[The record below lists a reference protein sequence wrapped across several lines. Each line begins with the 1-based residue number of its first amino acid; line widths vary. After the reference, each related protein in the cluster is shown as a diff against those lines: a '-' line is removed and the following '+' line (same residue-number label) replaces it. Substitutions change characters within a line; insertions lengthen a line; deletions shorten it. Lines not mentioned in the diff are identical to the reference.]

1 MLPTVTTAGAG
12 VIAYSYGTGPVL
24 GFVRIGVRNGVA
36 CYLQADRNAPAG
48 ARNAWSAIGPVA
60 DYADAVAAADA
71 YASHYQRVQRAAG
84 LATVQAA
91 PVEPVASVVGEAPA
105 RARYAPVYN
114 PAGTGGYDITDRE
127 TGSTDINGAR
137 HWFGDL
143 HFAQKACDALNA
155 GRPCPT
161 MAEMCEAVPAPPEA
175 TEGAAYERA
184 ARDAGWHY
192 CPKSDAWTHDAFEDY
207 AGDAEEACEMSG
219 ISPAPAMVP
228 QPVQQQQARARGRA
242 PQPARGERRYVTVR
256 DTETGNVHRV
266 LTSVAQVGVAVVIF
280 IPSNRHRQ
288 GALGGMLITHD
299 DIRKAWVFNDEAEAR
314 RMLSRNR
321 APGERVIRAELV
333 ADPAPA
339 IVPLGGRYVALAD
352 GGVEWVADAPTMVP
366 QPAQQQ
372 QAKAGATLS
381 DAPKDEQF
389 ADAAR
394 AKLGDSDGF
403 EVDADAAVSRGS
415 GEPGGAFVACWVWV
429 SNDEASA

>member
-1 MLPTVTTAGAG
+1 MTLPVSGSVSIVTACPQA
-12 VIAYSYGTGPVL
+12 AY
-24 GFVRIGVRNGVA
+24 R
-36 CYLQADRNAPAG
+36 
-48 ARNAWSAIGPVA
+48 
-60 DYADAVAAADA
+60 ADAIKHGREWCVRLYVTDAAGEHATCVAPGNAADD
-71 YASHYQRVQRAAG
+71 G
-84 LATVQAA
+84 
-91 PVEPVASVVGEAPA
+91 ASVVGPFRTRKEAFAWATEQAEAHAVETHAAAEAARKAAAISARNERHAEILHSIEQESEIDLDRALCRVWDFLSEFSVSASDETFA
-105 RARYAPVYN
+105 RACALR
-114 PAGTGGYDITDRE
+114 DRM
-127 TGSTDINGAR
+127 DAR
-137 HWFGDL
+137 
-143 HFAQKACDALNA
+143 
-155 GRPCPT
+155 
-161 MAEMCEAVPAPPEA
+161 
-175 TEGAAYERA
+175 
-184 ARDAGWHY
+184 RDAERVLRVLE
-192 CPKSDAWTHDAFEDY
+192 KS
-207 AGDAEEACEMSG
+207 
-219 ISPAPAMVP
+219 PAMVQ
-228 QPVQQQQARARGRA
+228 QPCQQQQARARGRA

-256 DTETGNVHRV
+256 DTETGDVHRV

-280 IPSNRHRQ
+280 TPSNRHRQ

-299 DIRKAWVFNDEAEAR
+299 DIRKAWVFNDVAEAR